1 MDLGLTGRVA
11 IVAAASKGLG
21 RAAAEEL
28 SREGAHLAICART
41 ASTLAETAA
50 HIQKTTG
57 HQVLHQALDVT
68 DSEAVA
74 AFVAAVEAR
83 FGRIDICVTNCGGPP
98 SKSFKSTKPEDW
110 RSAFDQLL
118 MSTIF
123 FARETLPRMQRNK
136 WGRLITITSS
146 AVKQPVDGLLLSN
159 SIRAA
164 VVGLAR
170 TLANEYAADGI
181 TVNNVCPGYT
191 RTARL
196 DGLASSI
203 SARTGCKAEE
213 VFAGWEREIPA
224 GRLGT
229 PQEFAAVV
237 AFLASER
244 ASYMNGASIAV
255 TVVLSGACSSPQWP
269 PPPVTLNSVCCPGA
283 SPFPGS
289 PPIRPSLPGRPKV
302 HSFPLRAP
310 EMNFPLSANS
320 LPSPSAFSP
329 SAAGA
334 S

>member
-1 MDLGLTGRVA
+1 GGL
-11 IVAAASKGLG
+11 
-21 RAAAEEL
+21 
-28 SREGAHLAICART
+28 
-41 ASTLAETAA
+41 
-50 HIQKTTG
+50 
-57 HQVLHQALDVT
+57 
-68 DSEAVA
+68 
-74 AFVAAVEAR
+74 
-83 FGRIDICVTNCGGPP
+83 P
-98 SKSFKSTKPEDW
+98 SKSCKSPNPEDW
-110 RSAFDQLL
+110 RFAFDQLL

-136 WGRLITITSS
+136 GGRLTTMSS
-146 AVKQPVDGLLLSN
+146 RAVKQPVDGLLLSN

-213 VFAGWEREIPA
+213 VFAGWERKIPA

-237 AFLASER
+237 AFLASDR

-255 TVVLSGACSSPQWP
+255 DGGLVSSLLWP
-269 PPPVTLNSVCCPGA
+269 SMAPATRHLELGL
-283 SPFPGS
+283 
-289 PPIRPSLPGRPKV
+289 LPGRLAISRLPAD
-302 HSFPLRAP
+302 S
-310 EMNFPLSANS
+310 
-320 LPSPSAFSP
+320 PSPASP
-329 SAAGA
+329 T
-334 S
+334 

>member
-28 SREGAHLAICART
+28 SREGALLAICART

-123 FARETLPRMQRNK
+123 FAKETLPRMQRNK

-203 SARTGCKAEE
+203 SARTGCKTEE

-255 TVVLSGACSSPQWP
+255 DGGLV
-269 PPPVTLNSVCCPGA
+269 
-283 SPFPGS
+283 
-289 PPIRPSLPGRPKV
+289 RSL
-302 HSFPLRAP
+302 L
-310 EMNFPLSANS
+310 
-320 LPSPSAFSP
+320 
-329 SAAGA
+329 
-334 S
+334 

>member
-21 RAAAEEL
+21 RAVAEEL
-28 SREGAHLAICART
+28 AREGAHVAICART
-41 ASTLAETAA
+41 AATLEETAA
-50 HIQKTTG
+50 HIRKTTG
-57 HQVLHQALDVT
+57 REVLHQALDVT
-68 DSEAVA
+68 DSTAVTS
-74 AFVAAVEAR
+74 FVAGVEAR
-83 FGRIDICVTNCGGPP
+83 FGRIDICVTNSGGPP
-98 SKSFKSTKPEDW
+98 SNLFESTTPEVW
-110 RSAFDQLL
+110 RAAIDQLL
-118 MSTIF
+118 MSTISL
-123 FARETLPRMQRNK
+123 ARETLPRMQKNK

-164 VVGLAR
+164 VTGLAR

-203 SARTGCKAEE
+203 SARSGSKPEE
-213 VFAGWEREIPA
+213 VLANWEREIPA

-244 ASYMNGASIAV
+244 ASYVNGTSIAV
-255 TVVLSGACSSPQWP
+255 DGGLV
-269 PPPVTLNSVCCPGA
+269 
-283 SPFPGS
+283 
-289 PPIRPSLPGRPKV
+289 RSL
-302 HSFPLRAP
+302 L
-310 EMNFPLSANS
+310 
-320 LPSPSAFSP
+320 
-329 SAAGA
+329 
-334 S
+334 